1 MIHQDINRKIEE
13 VQSDIKMINNKL
25 EYMNRIISLLNNQK
39 DNSVLLD
46 VKIESLREEI
56 LLAKNELIIEKNNL
70 THLLMDL
77 FLKTNKVR

>member
-1 MIHQDINRKIEE
+1 MNHQDINRKIEE
-13 VQSDIKMINNKL
+13 VKSDITMINNKL

>member
-1 MIHQDINRKIEE
+1 MNHQDINRKIEE
-13 VQSDIKMINNKL
+13 VKSDITMINNKL

-56 LLAKNELIIEKNNL
+56 LLTKNELIIEKNNL